1 MSDFISLDFWHTI
14 FNTFDIN
21 LKGYIYILGLIAL
34 SLSLSAD
41 DLPKLGLN
49 YPNPAKTVTYVDVS
63 FSSFE
68 AQLVLSNVL
77 GEVISIQKIPHSG
90 TYSIDVTNIPEGV
103 YFYTLEAGK
112 NKITKKLTV
121 KK

>member
-1 MSDFISLDFWHTI
+1 LSDFISLDFWHII

-21 LKGYIYILGLIAL
+21 LKRYIYILGLIAL

-49 YPNPAKTVTYVDVS
+49 YPNPAKTVTYVVVS

>member
-1 MSDFISLDFWHTI
+1 MSDFISLDFWHII

-21 LKGYIYILGLIAL
+21 LKRYIYILGLIAL

-49 YPNPAKTVTYVDVS
+49 YPNPAKTVTYVVVS

>member
-1 MSDFISLDFWHTI
+1 MKRYTYI
-14 FNTFDIN
+14 FV
-21 LKGYIYILGLIAL
+21 LLAL
-34 SLSLSAD
+34 SLNLQAGD
-41 DLPKLGLN
+41 FPKLGLN
-49 YPNPAKTVTYVDVS
+49 YPNPAKTITSVDVE

-68 AQLVLSNVL
+68 AQLVLSNIL

-90 TYSIDVTNIPEGV
+90 TYTIDVTNIPEGV

-112 NKITKKLTV
+112 DKITKKLTV

>member
-1 MSDFISLDFWHTI
+1 MSDFISLDFWHII

-21 LKGYIYILGLIAL
+21 LKRYIYILGLIAL

-90 TYSIDVTNIPEGV
+90 KYSIDVTNIPEGV